1 MICMMGQ
8 LQTIKSLESNTAGDR
23 HSFQTHPP
31 SNETPEKMCIP
42 QSQVSAEHALWGGGE
57 CNGFIAARMWC
68 LDRQFEMSESDV

>member
-1 MICMMGQ
+1 MMGQ

-42 QSQVSAEHALWGGGE
+42 QSRVPAEHALWGGDVMGSLLPE
-57 CNGFIAARMWC
+57 CGVLTDSLGC
-68 LDRQFEMSESDV
+68 LNLTFNS